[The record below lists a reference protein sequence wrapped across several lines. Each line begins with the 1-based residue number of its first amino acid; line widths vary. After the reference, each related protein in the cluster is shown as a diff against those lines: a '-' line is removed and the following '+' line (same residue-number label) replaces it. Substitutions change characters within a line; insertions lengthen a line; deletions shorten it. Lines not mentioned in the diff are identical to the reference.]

1 MGKEEVG
8 SGMVE
13 RLHIVAKPHQ
23 IKTQNEEV

>member
-13 RLHIVAKPHQ
+13 RLHIVAKPYE
-23 IKTQNEEV
+23 IKT